1 MEWSRVP
8 GNQKKREKK
17 EEEESTS
24 PAFSRSLRFI
34 LENSPPLFKKKR
46 KVQNRMHAKY
56 ASRQRIGG
64 TYSTIRRNWRKRVF
78 HIRPDSSFLF
88 ITRCKDSL
96 LEGGSERPEDGPT
109 TGKFNYWQIH
119 TVGPTSLLVCIIII
133 ITVDCIVAV
142 QVQDGGCSMMMIE
155 IIISRTRRNPTCEL
169 FMG

>member
-1 MEWSRVP
+1 MEWSRYLVI
-8 GNQKKREKK
+8 KKKK

-34 LENSPPLFKKKR
+34 LERPLFKQKKK

-56 ASRQRIGG
+56 VSRQRIG
-64 TYSTIRRNWRKRVF
+64 STVRCAETGEKTSF
-78 HIRPDSSFLF
+78 FTFGQTLLFFSSHNVRIPF
-88 ITRCKDSL
+88 

-119 TVGPTSLLVCIIII
+119 TVGPTSLLVCIIITI
-133 ITVDCIVAV
+133 VYCIVAV
-142 QVQDGGCSMMMIE
+142 QVQDGVCSMMIE
-155 IIISRTRRNPTCEL
+155 IIIISGTRRDPTCEL